1 MVNLI
6 TDLVWIDQ
14 NIQNIDAKENISFL
28 NEKIKNFGIKVAR
41 FIDVNSGIQYISN
54 IAYKLVLIIVSGN
67 DFPLYCEILK
77 KYINVLTSIPKTII
91 FTLDKNKFK
100 EYCPIKEKI
109 GNEFYNIVEVAYS
122 LPDIEK
128 FLEKYLKIKSST
140 KIIKEIDKPDNYD
153 ECYSFEYIKEDSQ
166 LIYPSIYNEIIS
178 NKEINSKEFDSFNNF
193 LNSNFGESIFKLIEP
208 LKINN
213 KIPSE
218 ILSKFYVYAYTLETP
233 FYYNLNRDLMLFKG
247 EKYYPFIKTL
257 YQGMNYYHFKDIK
270 SKLYR
275 RARMSESE
283 INKLKQA
290 LKNKDKYNKDIKI
303 PKILFYSRT
312 FLSFSKRKEVA
323 MGFNGNV
330 LLELQLD
337 YLNLDE
343 IQSNSNIKKF
353 SRFSEEE
360 EILFYPFSSFSI
372 ENMTEENGLI
382 KIVLVSLGKYKEE
395 TKKVFDKYKNKDF
408 KSFQKQASNTDFYK
422 MINKT
427 NYIKPIDALQISYTK
442 ITEKPFNKKEVE
454 EFINEKF
461 DKEKF
466 KIGTETKEIREEDVQ
481 YEERE
486 DPEKN
491 NDKEKPIKK
500 GSKIQTGIG
509 IAGYIGGGILSFF
522 VPVVG
527 IPLVVSGFANII
539 AGAARGKGNGKQ
551 KRKVIKR
558 REYMVYYD
566 KFTDGTSE
574 ESYRK
579 LIKEETI
586 YGNWENC

>member
-1 MVNLI
+1 M
-6 TDLVWIDQ
+6 
-14 NIQNIDAKENISFL
+14 
-28 NEKIKNFGIKVAR
+28 
-41 FIDVNSGIQYISN
+41 
-54 IAYKLVLIIVSGN
+54 
-67 DFPLYCEILK
+67 
-77 KYINVLTSIPKTII
+77 
-91 FTLDKNKFK
+91 
-100 EYCPIKEKI
+100 
-109 GNEFYNIVEVAYS
+109 
-122 LPDIEK
+122 
-128 FLEKYLKIKSST
+128 
-140 KIIKEIDKPDNYD
+140 
-153 ECYSFEYIKEDSQ
+153 
-166 LIYPSIYNEIIS
+166 
-178 NKEINSKEFDSFNNF
+178 
-193 LNSNFGESIFKLIEP
+193 
-208 LKINN
+208 KINN
-213 KIPSE
+213 KIPPE

-257 YQGMNYYHFKDIK
+257 YQGMDYYHFKDLK

-283 INKLKQA
+283 INKLKKVFEN
-290 LKNKDKYNKDIKI
+290 KNKCNENDSENIKI
-303 PKILFYSRT
+303 PKILFYSRA

-337 YLNLDE
+337 YLNLND

-382 KIVLVSLGKYKEE
+382 KIVLVSLGKYKEG

-408 KSFQKQASNTDFYK
+408 KNFQKQASNTDFYK
-422 MINKT
+422 MINKAK
-427 NYIKPIDALQISYTK
+427 YIKPIDALQISYTK

-454 EFINEKF
+454 EFINENF

-466 KIGTETKEIREEDVQ
+466 KIRTETKEIKEEDVQ

-491 NDKEKPIKK
+491 NDEEKSKKK
-500 GSKIQTGIG
+500 GSKIQAGIG
-509 IAGYIGGGILSFF
+509 IAGYIGGGILSMFA
-522 VPVVG
+522 PPVG
-527 IPLVVSGFANII
+527 IPLIVGGIISAI
-539 AGAARGKGNGKQ
+539 AGIKGATRKGKQ

-566 KFTDGTSE
+566 IFTDGTSK

-579 LIKEETI
+579 LLKEETI

>member
-1 MVNLI
+1 M
-6 TDLVWIDQ
+6 
-14 NIQNIDAKENISFL
+14 
-28 NEKIKNFGIKVAR
+28 
-41 FIDVNSGIQYISN
+41 
-54 IAYKLVLIIVSGN
+54 
-67 DFPLYCEILK
+67 
-77 KYINVLTSIPKTII
+77 
-91 FTLDKNKFK
+91 
-100 EYCPIKEKI
+100 
-109 GNEFYNIVEVAYS
+109 
-122 LPDIEK
+122 
-128 FLEKYLKIKSST
+128 
-140 KIIKEIDKPDNYD
+140 
-153 ECYSFEYIKEDSQ
+153 
-166 LIYPSIYNEIIS
+166 
-178 NKEINSKEFDSFNNF
+178 
-193 LNSNFGESIFKLIEP
+193 
-208 LKINN
+208 KINN
-213 KIPSE
+213 KIPPE

-247 EKYYPFIKTL
+247 ENYYPFIKTL
-257 YQGMNYYHFKDIK
+257 YQGMDYYHFKDIK

-275 RARMSESE
+275 RTRMSESE
-283 INKLKQA
+283 INKLKKA
-290 LKNKDKYNKDIKI
+290 LENKNKYNENDCANIKI
-303 PKILFYSRT
+303 PKILFYSRA
-312 FLSFSKRKEVA
+312 FLSFSKRKDVA

-337 YLNLDE
+337 YLNLND

-395 TKKVFDKYKNKDF
+395 TKKVFDKYKHIDF
-408 KSFQKQASNTDFYK
+408 KSFQKKASNTDFYK

-427 NYIKPIDALQISYTK
+427 KYIKPIDALQISYTK
-442 ITEKPFNKKEVE
+442 ITEKPFDKKEVE
-454 EFINEKF
+454 EFINENF

-466 KIGTETKEIREEDVQ
+466 KITTETKEIKEEDVQ

-486 DPEKN
+486 DPEAN
-491 NDKEKPIKK
+491 NGEEESKKK

-509 IAGYIGGGILSFF
+509 IAYSIGGSILSIF

-527 IPLVVSGFANII
+527 IPLAIG
-539 AGAARGKGNGKQ
+539 GAINAFVGAKGASRKGKQ

-566 KFTDGTSE
+566 IFTDGTRK

-579 LIKEETI
+579 FLKEETI
-586 YGNWENC
+586 YGSWENC